1 MIPSGMF
8 LLTSMALAVGVIRLA
23 RHNMLVQDLY
33 SLEMLA
39 RIDVLCLDKTGT
51 ITDGRMKVNDCILL
65 ANPQNYTISEIM
77 GSMLAELK
85 DNNQTSTALLN
96 HFGSSK
102 VLSAVKT
109 IPFSSKRKFSAVTFK
124 DAGTFAFGAPEFV
137 LKEVPEKIQNLIRQY
152 ASMGLRV
159 LVLAYSKTA
168 ITGDTLPV
176 MKPMAIITITDCIRE
191 NAAATIDWFKAN
203 DVDLKVISGDNP
215 LTVSEIS
222 RRVGIPNAEKYISL
236 EGMSEHDVI
245 EVAEKYTVFGRVSP
259 EQKAI
264 LVKQLKIAGHK
275 VAMTGDG
282 VNDILAMKEA
292 DCAVALAAGSDATRN
307 IAHLVLMD
315 NNFNS
320 MPKVVHEGRRVINN
334 IQSSASLYLMKTLF
348 TMLLAVITF
357 LIPFQSYPFETN
369 NMLILE
375 IFIIGVPSFFLSLQK
390 NDKRVE
396 GNFINYVI
404 SKAFPSALLMVF
416 SCVIIIFAKALLTG
430 VNQAL
435 SPEIYTTMMVVSI
448 TFAGVIMLYR
458 TCQPFNLFRGVLFT
472 LCLIAILIC
481 VFLSLI
487 LGGEIFG
494 LTKMWPLSQYWHHL
508 LIIATTI
515 SLIVPVSSN
524 LDKLGSMMRTNK
536 RNKKDNK

>member
-1 MIPSGMF
+1 M
-8 LLTSMALAVGVIRLA
+8 
-23 RHNMLVQDLY
+23 N
-33 SLEMLA
+33 
-39 RIDVLCLDKTGT
+39 
-51 ITDGRMKVNDCILL
+51 
-65 ANPQNYTISEIM
+65 
-77 GSMLAELK
+77 
-85 DNNQTSTALLN
+85 
-96 HFGSSK
+96 
-102 VLSAVKT
+102 
-109 IPFSSKRKFSAVTFK
+109 
-124 DAGTFAFGAPEFV
+124 
-137 LKEVPEKIQNLIRQY
+137 
-152 ASMGLRV
+152 
-159 LVLAYSKTA
+159 
-168 ITGDTLPV
+168 
-176 MKPMAIITITDCIRE
+176 
-191 NAAATIDWFKAN
+191 
-203 DVDLKVISGDNP
+203 
-215 LTVSEIS
+215 
-222 RRVGIPNAEKYISL
+222 
-236 EGMSEHDVI
+236 
-245 EVAEKYTVFGRVSP
+245 
-259 EQKAI
+259 
-264 LVKQLKIAGHK
+264 
-275 VAMTGDG
+275 
-282 VNDILAMKEA
+282 
-292 DCAVALAAGSDATRN
+292 AGSEAAKN
-307 IAHLVLMD
+307 VSHIVLLD
-315 NNFNS
+315 NDFS
-320 MPKVVHEGRRVINN
+320 RLPDIVSEGRRVINN
-334 IQSSASLYLMKTLF
+334 LQRTCSL
-348 TMLLAVITF
+348 F
-357 LIPFQSYPFETN
+357 LIKTFFAMSMTLIFLVLSWIDKTYSYPFETN